1 MLELEESWG
10 GGCGRRVGTWM
21 WGDAGDLPCASSPGR
36 MLGGWVGVKSLFSL
50 RFQVAAVA
58 GIYEVLNQLG
68 FPELESLEGKPLCTL
83 RGRWQAQGGTSR
95 PFRGD
100 FV

>member
-1 MLELEESWG
+1 MLGTFPAHLHPGGCWG
-10 GGCGRRVGTWM
+10 GGG
-21 WGDAGDLPCASSPGR
+21 
-36 MLGGWVGVKSLFSL
+36 GVKSLFSL

>member
-1 MLELEESWG
+1 MDKPRLERGWG
-10 GGCGRRVGTWM
+10 SGRGWWYCKGRR
-21 WGDAGDLPCASSPGR
+21 DAGDLHPG
-36 MLGGWVGVKSLFSL
+36 GGKSTPGVGGEFSLLFSL

-58 GIYEVLNQLG
+58 GVYEVLNELG
-68 FPELESLEGKPLCTL
+68 FPELESLEGKALCTL
-83 RGRWQAQGGTSR
+83 RGRWQAQAAAPR

>member
-1 MLELEESWG
+1 MKCINCGWRKAG
-10 GGCGRRVGTWM
+10 GLR
-21 WGDAGDLPCASSPGR
+21 DAGRCWGPSPRFCTREDAG
-36 MLGGWVGVKSLFSL
+36 GVKSLFSL
-50 RFQVAAVA
+50 CFQVAAVA
-58 GIYEVLNQLG
+58 GVYEVLNQLG
-68 FPELESLEGKPLCTL
+68 FPELESLEGKRLCTL